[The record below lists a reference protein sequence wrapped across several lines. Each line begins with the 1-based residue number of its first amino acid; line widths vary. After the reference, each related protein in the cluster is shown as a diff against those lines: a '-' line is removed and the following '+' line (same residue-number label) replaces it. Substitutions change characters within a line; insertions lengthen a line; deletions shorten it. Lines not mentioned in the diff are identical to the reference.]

1 MISCSG
7 DMLWAPEPAGHVPG
21 SRFSNASFQWL
32 WRVCRPR
39 HRLGENRA
47 IAPSRR
53 CPIPTLVS
61 WPSRLPR
68 SKTFTR
74 ATRLPMTAL
83 GHNLGSLCWVLL
95 VDRVRHPNDR
105 GGRDVCVSRLGLPIL
120 LVQAQPVRPSREEQT
135 YQTLVSGQRPCEP
148 KHPSPRLTAPGWYV
162 LTVRTIRASFT
173 RDRGLLGACETTS
186 EKQALCEKAVSDSAA
201 RLGYQP

>member
-1 MISCSG
+1 M
-7 DMLWAPEPAGHVPG
+7 
-21 SRFSNASFQWL
+21 
-32 WRVCRPR
+32 
-39 HRLGENRA
+39 
-47 IAPSRR
+47 
-53 CPIPTLVS
+53 
-61 WPSRLPR
+61 
-68 SKTFTR
+68 
-74 ATRLPMTAL
+74 
-83 GHNLGSLCWVLL
+83 
-95 VDRVRHPNDR
+95 DRVRHPNDR

-186 EKQALCEKAVSDSAA
+186 EKQALCEKSSFGFGG
-201 RLGYQP
+201 RLGYQPRGAALVTACIRACSRLTSGTAVVVCAHRPRMPSPALATRSSCGHKTCAAHRDGRCDARGR